1 MVLDAELL
9 QMMAEFLS
17 PIEVN
22 EETLGFEAMRE
33 VGHGGHFFGTQH
45 TLDRYE
51 TAFYSPMLSDW
62 RNYESWQEAGA
73 HTATERANTLYREI
87 LADFEPPPLDE
98 ARSDELAEF
107 IARRKEEGGIRAA

>member
-1 MVLDAELL
+1 ML

-51 TAFYSPMLSDW
+51 TAFYSPILSDW
-62 RNYESWQEAGA
+62 RNYESWEEAGA
-73 HTATERANTLYREI
+73 HTATERANKLYQEI

-98 ARSDELAEF
+98 ARSDELTEF
-107 IARRKEEGGIRAA
+107 VARRKEEGGIRTV